1 MTRYDEVIP
10 DFVPLSIS
18 SIERIKDCICWL
30 SPEGKLLYANPQGM
44 EALGYG
50 AEEWRRLTIYD
61 IDPRYTPEMWG
72 LHFARLRETGSCTFE
87 TGPVFLQA
95 RGVGKARQRSCTE
108 AVLSGRRRS
117 ISVFQQAAAGNAYR

>member
-50 AEEWRRLTIYD
+50 AEEWRKLTIYEH
-61 IDPRYTPEMWG
+61 PRDV
-72 LHFARLRETGSCTFE
+72 
-87 TGPVFLQA
+87 GPAF
-95 RGVGKARQRSCTE
+95 R
-108 AVLSGRRRS
+108 
-117 ISVFQQAAAGNAYR
+117 AAARDGFVHLRDRPGFPPGKRGGQGAPAQLH